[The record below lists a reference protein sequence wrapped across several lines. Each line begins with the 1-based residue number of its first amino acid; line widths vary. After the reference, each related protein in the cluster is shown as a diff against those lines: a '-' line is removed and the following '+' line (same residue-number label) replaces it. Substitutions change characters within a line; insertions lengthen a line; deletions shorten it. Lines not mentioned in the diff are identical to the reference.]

1 MLKIKNKAW
10 SIHELGQRTNQEDSL
25 WPDVEKQPAT
35 SDLYI
40 LCDGMGGHE
49 SGEVASQTVCQ
60 AMSDYILAHRHE
72 DGSFGEE
79 DFRAA
84 LDAAYDALDA
94 RDSGAVK
101 KMGTTLVFV
110 KFHRDGCF
118 VAHIGDSRVYHVRP
132 SSREVLFVTR
142 DHSLVNDLVQLGELT
157 EEEARTS
164 RQKNII
170 TRAMQPHQER
180 RTKADWVN
188 LTDLKEDDYLYMCS
202 DGMLEVSED
211 REIVNILAMKRSD
224 PQKVEILKGS
234 TKNNRDNH
242 SAHLIHITSVERD
255 EEPAAAGETSPEAA
269 APAAQD
275 ALQNAPQSAAPAPAA
290 SDGGGSGWKWA
301 AAIGLVLLIVGA
313 VAFVL
318 TKYTNPDS
326 KPSGTRTEQRK

>member
-1 MLKIKNKAW
+1 MKIKNKAW

-25 WPDVEKQPAT
+25 WPDDGKQPAA

-60 AMSDYILAHRHE
+60 AMSDYILAHRRE
-72 DGSFGEE
+72 DGTFGEE

-94 RDSGAVK
+94 KDNGAAK

-170 TRAMQPHQER
+170 TRAMQPNQER

-188 LTDLKEDDYLYMCS
+188 LTDLEQDDYIYMCS
-202 DGMLEVSED
+202 DGMLEISED

-255 EEPAAAGETSPEAA
+255 GEPAAGAGEKNPVAA
-269 APAAQD
+269 APV
-275 ALQNAPQSAAPAPAA
+275 APAAPAPQSSAPVPA
-290 SDGGGSGWKWA
+290 DPEGGCSCWKWTVA
-301 AAIGLVLLIVGA
+301 VCSVLLLVGA
-313 VAFVL
+313 IAFVL
-318 TKYTNPDS
+318 TKCSNENPKS
-326 KPSGTRTEQRK
+326 KARTEQRS